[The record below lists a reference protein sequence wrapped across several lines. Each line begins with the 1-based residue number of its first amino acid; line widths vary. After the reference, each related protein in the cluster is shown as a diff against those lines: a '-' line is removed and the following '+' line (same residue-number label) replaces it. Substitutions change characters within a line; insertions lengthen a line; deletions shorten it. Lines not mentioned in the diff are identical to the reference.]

1 MGKATMTKVKKEYS
15 VTKKAKTVKEVEEP
29 VVDSKPLNIHLYTSL
44 LAENKTLRLQVEELK
59 NKLEDAKAAVSRLK
73 FSRADVLEKVGLKDR
88 IKNLFF

>member
-1 MGKATMTKVKKEYS
+1 MTKTKKEYS

-59 NKLEDAKAAVSRLK
+59 NKLEDEKAAVSRLK
-73 FSRADVLEKVGLKDR
+73 SSRAEVLEKVGLKDR